1 MSYVERWLSDHR
13 VHANCT
19 RVDMHATTEFSEIA
33 THAKNVNANI
43 LVMGAFGHSRIRD
56 FILGGVTKSVL
67 ANMTMP
73 VLFSH

>member
-1 MSYVERWLSDHR
+1 
-13 VHANCT
+13 
-19 RVDMHATTEFSEIA
+19 MHATTEFSEIA